1 MRQSPRHQQIDK
13 PTDSP
18 ADEGVRVASHILQL
32 LAIIAGA
39 ATVALGLAV
48 MVGWHIDNATMLQ
61 LAPTLA
67 PMHYNAALSFV
78 LCGTGLLALTIRRR
92 RVAAVCSTI
101 AGMLGFLTL
110 LEYLFS
116 VSLGIDQLLIKS
128 SIAVQTSHPGRM
140 APNTALCFTLAGA
153 ALWVMSV
160 SSARREQI
168 LMLTGPLGS
177 IVLALGLVA
186 GIGYLTGLKT
196 YSWGYFTSMAAHTAV
211 GCVVLGGGLIAF
223 AWQMGATEQA
233 TAPQRFA
240 VLVGICGLTVTLCLW
255 QGLIAHEHAQVER
268 TTELVNV
275 SLQNEII
282 AQIKPRVLSL
292 VRMAKNWE
300 MWGQPAR
307 EMWEADAQLY
317 VTHYPDMQGVGW
329 VDPTFHM
336 RWIVPL
342 EDNAELQDRSLA
354 FEERRRT
361 ALELAQGSRQIT
373 ATRTLDLAQG
383 AKGFQVFVPI
393 MTNADFQG
401 FIVGIF
407 RIQEMFDVI
416 LGNVALRY
424 AIAVFEG
431 TEEIY
436 GRYHMGRQY
445 EREWGQETAL
455 GLYGVTWRLRIW
467 PTPTLLAEELSPL
480 PEVGL
485 AAGLLTSGL
494 LAMAVYLAQTARLRA
509 AQVVS
514 GNQALQHEISEHMRT
529 EISLAARVQQMEAV
543 RAVTLEIGRELDL
556 TSLLSLI
563 TQRAINLVEAA
574 GAGAVYLWDEPSQML
589 IPRAWHGRGDWMQN
603 MRLALGEGIVGAVAQ
618 RRTGLIVNDY
628 QRSPSRRPLFAEHFG
643 STAVVAEPL
652 IYRDRLVGVIALDN
666 QGSTQPFGE
675 EDRQLLALFAAQAA
689 IAIENAR
696 LYEALERRF
705 TRLQTLTRL
714 NQIVSSS
721 LDSSRVLS
729 EIARAAATFMDAAV
743 VSFWVV
749 DEATRGLEV
758 QAFSDEAI
766 GANFPTPQLSFDQD
780 AVGWVA
786 THRQPLNV
794 ADVFAD
800 SRFIGLAWWQAHELR
815 SFFGVPILDE
825 KSLVAVLSMNG
836 RQPFRFGPDGQPLL
850 ESFVAQA
857 ASAIR
862 NARLF
867 ADIQERTAHLARL
880 NTELHTEIAER
891 RQAVEQLQRQ
901 QEALFQSEKLAA
913 MGSLLASVAHELN
926 NPLSVVTMQADLL
939 SDEMTDQAEAER
951 VRLISQSAERC
962 VRIVQNFLAFARQ
975 TPPQRTEVDLNT
987 VLEGA
992 MELLTYTLR
1001 VDDIDIQLHLEDDL
1015 PSFWADPHQLH
1026 QVVVNLVT
1034 NAHQALRETVPPR
1047 QLTITTHSDP
1057 ACARV
1062 YLEVVDTGPGIP
1074 LELQGRIF
1082 EPFFTTKPPGVGTG
1096 LGLPFCQ
1103 GIIEAHGGS
1112 IRLESRPGQGAR
1124 FVVELPAE
1132 TTPARLST
1140 PTVPDAQP
1148 IAEGKA
1154 ILVVDDEPGI
1164 TSALAYLLGREGHL
1178 VETAS
1183 NGRLAL
1189 EKLCERTY
1197 DLILC
1202 DLRMPELDGPGLYRE
1217 VERTAPSLLQRM
1229 IFLTGDTLSSET
1241 RIFLEKAGV
1250 PCLSKPFRAADVR
1263 RAVWQRLQGYGTIEK
1278 A

>member
-1 MRQSPRHQQIDK
+1 MRQPATHQQV
-13 PTDSP
+13 DSTFGSV
-18 ADEGVRVASHILQL
+18 DENEPIAWHLLQL
-32 LAIIAGA
+32 IAVIAGV
-39 ATVALGLAV
+39 ATAALGLAV
-48 MVGWHIDNATMLQ
+48 MAGWHIHNVSLVQ
-61 LAPTLA
+61 LDATLA

-78 LCGTGLLALTIRRR
+78 LCGTGLLALACSRPRIAATCSA
-92 RVAAVCSTI
+92 VAGAI
-101 AGMLGFLTL
+101 GFLTL
-110 LEYLFS
+110 LEYLLS
-116 VSLGIDQLLIKS
+116 VNLGIDQLLIKS
-128 SIAVQTSHPGRM
+128 SITVQTSHPGRM
-140 APNTALCFTLAGA
+140 APNTALCFTLAGV

-168 LMLTGPLGS
+168 LMLTGPVGS

-186 GIGYLTGLKT
+186 AVGYLTGLKT

-211 GCVVLGGGLIAF
+211 GCLVLGGGLIAF
-223 AWQMGATEQA
+223 AWQIGATEQA
-233 TAPQRFA
+233 SAPQRFA
-240 VLVGICGLTVTLCLW
+240 LLVGICGLTVTLCLW
-255 QGLIAHEHAQVER
+255 QALIAHEHALVER
-268 TTELVNV
+268 TIELVNV
-275 SLQNEII
+275 SVQNEIL

-292 VRMAKNWE
+292 VRMAKSWE
-300 MWGQPAR
+300 MWGKPAR

-317 VTHYPDMQGVGW
+317 VTYYPDMQGVAW
-329 VDPTFHM
+329 VDPTFHV

-342 EDNAELQDRSLA
+342 EDNAELQDLSLA
-354 FEERRRT
+354 LEERRRS

-373 ATRTLDLAQG
+373 ATRTLNLAQG
-383 AKGFQVFVPI
+383 GKGFQVFVPLLSH
-393 MTNADFQG
+393 ADFDG

-407 RIQEMFDVI
+407 RMQALFDAI
-416 LGNVALRY
+416 LENLALRY

-431 TEEIY
+431 PEEIY
-436 GRYHMGRQY
+436 GRYPTGRQY
-445 EREWGQETAL
+445 EREWGQETTL
-455 GLYGVTWRLRIW
+455 GLYGVTWRVRIW

-480 PEVGL
+480 PEFGL

-509 AQVVS
+509 TQVVS
-514 GNQALQHEISEHMRT
+514 ANQALQHEISEHTHT
-529 EISLAARVQQMEAV
+529 EASLAARVQQMEVV
-543 RAVTLEIGRELDL
+543 RAVMLEIGRELDL
-556 TSLLSLI
+556 TNLLSLI

-574 GAGAVYLWDEPSQML
+574 GAGAVYLWDEHSQRL
-589 IPRAWHGRGDWMQN
+589 IPQAWHGRGDWMQN
-603 MRLALGEGIVGAVAQ
+603 MRLVLGEGIVGTVAQ
-618 RRTGLIVNDY
+618 QRIGLIVNDY
-628 QRSPSRRPLFAEHFG
+628 QRSPTRRPLFAEHFG

-666 QGSTQPFGE
+666 QGSTQLFGD

-696 LYEALERRF
+696 LYETLETRF

-714 NQIVSSS
+714 NRIVSSS
-721 LDSSRVLS
+721 LDSSQVLS
-729 EIARAAATFMDAAV
+729 EISRAAATLMDAPV

-749 DEATRGLEV
+749 DEATQGLEV

-766 GANFPTPQLSFDQD
+766 GANFPTPKLSFEQD
-780 AVGWVA
+780 GVGWVA

-794 ADVFAD
+794 GDVFAD
-800 SRFIGLAWWQAHELR
+800 GRFMDLAWWQAHDLR
-815 SFFGVPILDE
+815 SFFGVPILDG
-825 KSLVAVLSMNG
+825 KSLVAVLSLNG

-862 NARLF
+862 NAKLF
-867 ADIQERTAHLARL
+867 AEIQERTAHLARL

-939 SDEMTDQAEAER
+939 RDETPDQAGAER

-962 VRIVQNFLAFARQ
+962 VRIVQNFLALARQ
-975 TPPQRTEVDLNT
+975 TPPQRTGVELN
-987 VLEGA
+987 VVVQEA
-992 MELLTYTLR
+992 MELLTYALQ

-1015 PSFWADPHQLH
+1015 PPLWADPHQLH

-1034 NAHQALRETVPPR
+1034 NAHQALRETGPPR
-1047 QLTITTHSDP
+1047 QLTITTCSDP
-1057 ACARV
+1057 LHTHL
-1062 YLEVVDTGPGIP
+1062 YLEVVDMGPGIP

-1096 LGLPFCQ
+1096 LGLPFCR
-1103 GIIEAHGGS
+1103 GIIEGHGGS
-1112 IRLESRPGQGAR
+1112 IRLDSQPGQGAR
-1124 FVVELPAE
+1124 FVVELPVE
-1132 TTPARLST
+1132 TMPARAST
-1140 PTVPDAQP
+1140 PQVPDATAV
-1148 IAEGKA
+1148 AEGKA

-1164 TSALAYLLGREGHL
+1164 TSALAYLLSRDGY
-1178 VETAS
+1178 VVDTAS

-1189 EKLCERTY
+1189 EKLDKRAY

-1217 VERTAPSLLQRM
+1217 VEQHCPPLLQR
-1229 IFLTGDTLSSET
+1229 IVFLTGDTLSSET
-1241 RIFLEKAGV
+1241 RIFLDSADM
-1250 PCLSKPFRAADVR
+1250 PYLSKPFRAADVR
-1263 RAVWQRLQGYGTIEK
+1263 RVVQQRLQD
-1278 A
+1278 

>member
-1 MRQSPRHQQIDK
+1 MRQPSTHQQIVE
-13 PTDSP
+13 TTSRP
-18 ADEGVRVASHILQL
+18 ADAGEPITWHILQL
-32 LAIIAGA
+32 IAVIAGVA
-39 ATVALGLAV
+39 IAALGLVV
-48 MVGWHIDNATMLQ
+48 MAGWHFHNVTLVQ
-61 LAPTLA
+61 LDPTLA

-78 LCGTGLLALTIRRR
+78 LCGTGLLALMCRRP
-92 RVAAVCSTI
+92 RVAAACS
-101 AGMLGFLTL
+101 AGACAIGFLTL
-110 LEYLFS
+110 LEYLLS
-116 VSLGIDQLLIKS
+116 VSLGIDQLFIKS
-128 SIAVQTSHPGRM
+128 SITVQTSHAGRM

-177 IVLALGLVA
+177 IVLALGLVS

-196 YSWGYFTSMAAHTAV
+196 YSWGYFTNMAAHTAV
-211 GCVVLGGGLIAF
+211 GCVMLGGGLIAF

-255 QGLIAHEHAQVER
+255 QALIAHEHALVER
-268 TTELVNV
+268 TIELANV
-275 SLQNEII
+275 GVQNEII
-282 AQIKPRVLSL
+282 AQIRPRVQSL
-292 VRMAKNWE
+292 ERMARSWE
-300 MWGQPAR
+300 MWGKPAR

-317 VTHYPDMQGVGW
+317 VTHYPDMQGVAW
-329 VDPTFHM
+329 VDPTFHV

-342 EDNAELQDRSLA
+342 EDNKEIQDLSLA
-354 FEERRRT
+354 FEERRRS

-373 ATRTLDLAQG
+373 ASRTLNLAQG
-383 AKGFQVFVPI
+383 GKGFQVFVPI
-393 MTNADFQG
+393 MANADFDG

-407 RIQEMFDVI
+407 RMQELFDVI
-416 LGNVALRY
+416 LENLALRY
-424 AIAVFEG
+424 AIVVFEG
-431 TEEIY
+431 AEEIY
-436 GRYHMGRQY
+436 GRYPTGRQY

-455 GLYGVTWRLRIW
+455 GLYGVTWRVRIW

-494 LAMAVYLAQTARLRA
+494 LAMAVYLAQTARLSA

-514 GNQALQHEISEHMRT
+514 ANQALQHEINQHTGT
-529 EISLAARVQQMEAV
+529 EASLAARVQQMEAI

-556 TSLLSLI
+556 TNLLSLI

-574 GAGAVYLWDEPSQML
+574 GAGAVYLWDEPSQLL
-589 IPRAWHGRGDWMQN
+589 IPQAWHGRGDWMQN
-603 MRLALGEGIVGAVAQ
+603 MRLVLGEGIVGTVAQ
-618 RRTGLIVNDY
+618 RRTGLIANDY
-628 QRSPSRRPLFAEHFG
+628 QRSPTRRPLFAEHFG

-652 IYRDRLVGVIALDN
+652 IIRDRLVGVIALDN
-666 QGSTQPFGE
+666 QGSTQLFGE
-675 EDRQLLALFAAQAA
+675 DDRQLLALFAAQAA
-689 IAIENAR
+689 IAIENVR
-696 LYEALERRF
+696 LYETLETRF

-729 EIARAAATFMDAAV
+729 EISRAAATLMDAPV

-758 QAFSDEAI
+758 QAFSDATI
-766 GANFPTPQLSFDQD
+766 GANFPIPKRSFEQD
-780 AVGWVA
+780 GVGWVA

-800 SRFIGLAWWQAHELR
+800 GRFIDLAWWQAHELR

-825 KSLVAVLSMNG
+825 QSLVAVLSLNG
-836 RQPFRFGPDGQPLL
+836 RQPFRFGPDSQPLL

-867 ADIQERTAHLARL
+867 AEIQERTAHLARL
-880 NTELHTEIAER
+880 NTELHNEIAER

-939 SDEMTDQAEAER
+939 SDEMPDQAGAER
-951 VRLISQSAERC
+951 VKLINQSAERC
-962 VRIVQNFLAFARQ
+962 VRIVQNFLALARQ
-975 TPPQRTEVDLNT
+975 TPPQRTEAELNT
-987 VLEGA
+987 VVHEA
-992 MELLTYTLR
+992 MELLTYALR

-1015 PSFWADPHQLH
+1015 PPLWADPHQLH

-1047 QLTITTHSDP
+1047 QLTIITRSVPSHTHLH
-1057 ACARV
+1057 
-1062 YLEVVDTGPGIP
+1062 LEVADSGPGIP
-1074 LELQGRIF
+1074 LELEGRIF

-1103 GIIEAHGGS
+1103 GIIEGHGGS
-1112 IRLESRPGQGAR
+1112 IRLESPSGKGAR
-1124 FVVELPAE
+1124 FVIELPVE
-1132 TTPARLST
+1132 TSPARTS
-1140 PTVPDAQP
+1140 PPPMPDAP
-1148 IAEGKA
+1148 AIADGKA
-1154 ILVVDDEPGI
+1154 ILIVDDEPGI
-1164 TSALAYLLGREGHL
+1164 TSALAYLLSRDGYL
-1178 VETAS
+1178 VDTAA

-1189 EKLCERTY
+1189 EKLYKRAY

-1217 VERTAPSLLQRM
+1217 VEQHSPTLLQRM

-1241 RIFLEKAGV
+1241 RIFLERADM
-1250 PCLSKPFRAADVR
+1250 PYLSKPFRAADVR
-1263 RAVWQRLQGYGTIEK
+1263 RVVQQRLQD
-1278 A
+1278 